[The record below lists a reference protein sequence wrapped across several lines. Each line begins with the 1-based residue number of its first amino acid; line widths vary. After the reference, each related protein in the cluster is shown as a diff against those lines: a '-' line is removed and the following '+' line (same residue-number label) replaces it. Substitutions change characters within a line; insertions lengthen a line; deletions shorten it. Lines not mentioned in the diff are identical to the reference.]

1 MPDMLVETAQLFTK
15 PLTQQRGTKPPLT
28 AAGSVSSAMTLA
40 AAPRKLQRALVE
52 LSPFEPVQL
61 SQRR

>member
-1 MPDMLVETAQLFTK
+1 MLVETAQLFTK
-15 PLTQQRGTKPPLT
+15 PLTQERGTKPPVT
-28 AAGSVSSAMTLA
+28 AAGTVSSAMTSA